1 MNLSNPLL
9 QQKNII
15 DHVTPSLSDNHLLMF
30 CSDDLRVKY
39 SARSHLDSMLH
50 LHEKVVSRGPDR
62 NSVLNTRLRRT
73 AVGETSFKTQKFSDF
88 ENPRREPRHT

>member
-1 MNLSNPLL
+1 MEQGELMNLSNLLL
-9 QQKNII
+9 QQENII

-30 CSDDLRVKY
+30 CSDDPRVKY

-62 NSVLNTRLRRT
+62 NSVLNTRLRHM
-73 AVGETSFKTQKFSDF
+73 QLQ
-88 ENPRREPRHT
+88 PRAKLALKSIF